1 MFPPPNSKNQA
12 YPSYTNQ
19 EQYAI
24 PPPPPFNSGWAQ
36 PSFSSSE
43 PIPIQNPRLSQ
54 QQLQQQ
60 QQHVSLTFIDQTQK
74 HTPYAFQPKNCFTQM
89 CFTPPTPTSPA
100 SPTTP
105 NSQYDAYKQSRK
117 KPLKDALRSQIA
129 KSRKRDSGG
138 HFLPKGVC
146 IQLERK
152 QTLSIFIVF
161 LPESESNQ

>member
-1 MFPPPNSKNQA
+1 
-12 YPSYTNQ
+12 
-19 EQYAI
+19 
-24 PPPPPFNSGWAQ
+24 
-36 PSFSSSE
+36 
-43 PIPIQNPRLSQ
+43 LQ
-54 QQLQQQ
+54 QQQQQQQ

-74 HTPYAFQPKNCFTQM
+74 HTPSAMQQPKNCFTQM

-152 QTLSIFIVF
+152 QTTSTFVSLLYYII
-161 LPESESNQ
+161 LYYII